1 MLERLFA
8 QEALLFTIPALA
20 GTGVFLLRLAL
31 MALGGLGGDVE
42 AGADVDVDSDFDLGA
57 DADGSDSTDAF
68 RLLSI
73 QSIAAVLMGFGGG
86 GEGGFIGFDWSF
98 GKSLLLGAAFGAAL
112 VWLLGL
118 LMKAMYDLQTSGN
131 VRIQDAVGVEGA
143 VYTNVPEKGSGR
155 GQVRVVI
162 DGRDRIYNAI
172 SDRQAIPT
180 SSRVRVVRVNQ
191 DHTLTVTP
199 V

>member
-8 QEALLFTIPALA
+8 QEALFFTIPALA

-31 MALGGLGGDVE
+31 MALGGLGGDVD
-42 AGADVDVDSDFDLGA
+42 ADV

-73 QSIAAVLMGFGGG
+73 QSIAAFLMGFGWGG
-86 GEGGFIGFDWSF
+86 VGGFIGFDWSF
-98 GKSLLLGAAFGAAL
+98 GMSLLLGAAFGAAL

-131 VRIQDAVGVEGA
+131 VHIQDAVGVEGA

-180 SSRVRVVRVNQ
+180 RSRVRVVRVNQ